1 MFPSAIIGLT
11 IKLTGDGAMNELEQA
26 FETIRN
32 IKSPIWSA
40 GGDAPASELSALLC
54 ALRDVTHFA
63 ERNICSH
70 EETHRG
76 GVLWEICD
84 MCGAKWA
91 DDEGGKPAWVE
102 PPEIVSAREMLKKY
116 DA

>member
-1 MFPSAIIGLT
+1 
-11 IKLTGDGAMNELEQA
+11 MNTEHA

-32 IKSPIWSA
+32 IKSPMRGEA
-40 GGDAPASELSALLC
+40 GDAPASELSALFC
-54 ALRDVTHFA
+54 ALRDVTDLA
-63 ERNICSH
+63 DRNTCRH

-91 DDEGGKPAWVE
+91 KPDQA
-102 PPEIVSAREMLKKY
+102 
-116 DA
+116 